1 MDHTF
6 QPPLQLVAARG
17 LGSDQ
22 WFVSR
27 SELLHYRASPM
38 KTSQEALSKLYPL
51 LPGWNRGNTRDDLG
65 SHRFILNTLLLQ
77 QHNTLGVCISV
88 PQMRKLRFR
97 EHKELAQGQP
107 SVVWQNQNSKI
118 PVSTSAQAP
127 IMDLWTFRL
136 SL

>member
-27 SELLHYRASPM
+27 SELLHYRASSI

-51 LPGWNRGNTRDDLG
+51 LPGWNRGNPWDDLG
-65 SHRFILNTLLLQ
+65 SHRFKMTEHLSAWGSECLCEERLLSQCVPCAVLSKMETCILL
-77 QHNTLGVCISV
+77 
-88 PQMRKLRFR
+88 F
-97 EHKELAQGQP
+97 P
-107 SVVWQNQNSKI
+107 SHYTIGGLFVIAAN
-118 PVSTSAQAP
+118 PP
-127 IMDLWTFRL
+127 
-136 SL
+136 